1 MSLTGLAAFDSTV
14 HTTNAWLKE
23 LMEDLRWED
32 RHRAYAALR
41 AVLHGLR
48 DHLTVDEVVTL
59 GAQLPMLIRGVYYEG
74 WHPADKPLRERKKE
88 QFLAHIAAAF
98 REDPSIDP
106 EDVTQAVLGLL
117 ARHVSGGEVA
127 GLKHALP
134 AELRALWP

>member
-23 LMEDLRWED
+23 LMEELRWEE
-32 RHRAYAALR
+32 RHRAYHALR

-48 DHLTVDEVVTL
+48 DHLTVDEVATL
-59 GAQLPMLIRGVYYEG
+59 GAQLPMLVRGFYYEG

-98 REDPSIDP
+98 RDDPSIDP
-106 EDVTQAVLGLL
+106 EDVARAVFGLL
-117 ARHVSGGEVA
+117 ARHVSGGEVG
-127 GLKHALP
+127 GLKHVLP
-134 AELRALWP
+134 AELRTLWP